1 METGSHFFNFEG
13 VDILKRKLFFSLLGG
28 ESMYSESDPRLSC
41 DNFLELLLLLRSF
54 KHSSAL

>member
-13 VDILKRKLFFSLLGG
+13 VDILKRKHFSLLGG